1 MENKEK
7 KTSINSQYCFKVN
20 APETYWKTKC
30 KKPKHPAASSLFSTL
45 RWNLRTSV
53 LELLILKLIQHKSNT
68 ASLQMGLHP
77 KSFWHYT
84 TQFLLLNCDQTEGKI
99 IWDENI
105 IRQPQS
111 EGVTLT
117 GGTASLRMSLSC
129 TRSSW
134 CIVVTSPCLKEEPK
148 RPALPAICRAW
159 DVVMESISFSPFSL
173 TVGLTM
179 ELKIILLIH
188 LKHLNKNK
196 GKSLSANYFQYK
208 ELKLLHL
215 YKLFSP
221 L

>member
-7 KTSINSQYCFKVN
+7 KPPINSQYCFKVN

-30 KKPKHPAASSLFSTL
+30 KKPKHPADSSLFSTL

-111 EGVTLT
+111 ERVSPWQGAQPRS
-117 GGTASLRMSLSC
+117 GCPWAARGPHDASWWPLPVWRRSRSARPCPRSAEPETWWWSRSPSLPSH
-129 TRSSW
+129 W
-134 CIVVTSPCLKEEPK
+134 L
-148 RPALPAICRAW
+148 LAW
-159 DVVMESISFSPFSL
+159 LWS
-173 TVGLTM
+173 
-179 ELKIILLIH
+179 
-188 LKHLNKNK
+188 
-196 GKSLSANYFQYK
+196 
-208 ELKLLHL
+208 
-215 YKLFSP
+215 
-221 L
+221 